1 MSSTDTV
8 NPNGPARP
16 SHFNE
21 DVNEYIPRDNTDLD
35 YTGVQDGVP
44 FAATG
49 FEPPSTP
56 APVYLTES
64 PPKDRTL
71 RKWSA
76 THVFV
81 DTAAKKVQVAAAN
94 RNRTRLVVTN
104 SDDTASVALVAD
116 ENDNITI
123 AGFWLGPGDT
133 VEMFHNSGVW
143 AQAIGGDGAANVE
156 VLQEFDVDDV

>member
-1 MSSTDTV
+1 MKSTETV
-8 NPNGPARP
+8 DPNGPARP

-21 DVNEYIPRDNTDLD
+21 DVNQYAPKNQTDMDFPSLE
-35 YTGVQDGVP
+35 DGASLP
-44 FAATG
+44 ASG

-56 APVYLTES
+56 APVYLTEP
-64 PPKDRTL
+64 PPKDRAV

-81 DTAAKKVQVAAAN
+81 DTSARKVQVAAAN
-94 RNRTRLVVTN
+94 RNRTRLVVMN
-104 SDDTASVALVAD
+104 SDDTASVALVSD
-116 ENDNITI
+116 ENDNIQV

-156 VLQEFDVDDV
+156 VLQEFDLDDL